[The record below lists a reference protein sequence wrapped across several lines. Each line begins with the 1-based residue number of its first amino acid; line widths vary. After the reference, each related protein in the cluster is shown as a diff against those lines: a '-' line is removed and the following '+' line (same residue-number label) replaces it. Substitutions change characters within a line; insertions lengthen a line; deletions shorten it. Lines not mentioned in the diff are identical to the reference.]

1 MTIINTLSNLEW
13 PDKYGP
19 PDKSEVYINNNNN
32 KIISLIMSKT
42 CTIWEKPSQDQKWNI
57 RKFSRNV
64 FHMLFGHS

>member
-1 MTIINTLSNLEW
+1 MIIINTLSNLGL

-19 PDKSEVYINNNNN
+19 PDKSEVYINNNN

-42 CTIWEKPSQDQKWNI
+42 CSIWEKPSQGQKWNI